1 VRELPLSIYV
11 HWPWCVKKCPYCDF
25 NSHEIRQ
32 TIPEEAYVQSWLKDI
47 NQALP
52 EIWGR
57 PIQSIFFGGGT
68 PSLISPE
75 LLAVFLEQLRAMLP
89 WVPDIEITL
98 EANPGTWERERFAA
112 YGQAGVNRLSLGIQS
127 FSESHLKVLGR
138 IHDGKE
144 ARQALEQALNCF
156 ERVNVDLMYG
166 LPEQTLE
173 QALSD
178 VRVAIGAGVTHLSA
192 YQLTIEPHTAWGSKP
207 PPLPGSDQVADMGE
221 LIAQLLSE
229 AGLQRYEISAY
240 AKRGE
245 TSRHN
250 LNYWT
255 FGDYLGIGA
264 GAHSKL
270 TGLTGV
276 LRQQR
281 YSHPN
286 AYMKSAG
293 EAYQERKNVSQ
304 SELPFEFLLNVLR
317 LTKGVSTELFSER
330 TGLPLA
336 VLEDPWFR
344 AQERGL
350 LPPLKDRIIATEL
363 GRRFLNDTV
372 VLFLPDD

>member
-1 VRELPLSIYV
+1 MRELPLSLYV

-68 PSLISPE
+68 PSLISPK

-207 PPLPGSDQVADMGE
+207 PSLPGSDQVADMGE

-293 EAYQERKNVSQ
+293 EAYQERKNVLQ

-350 LPPLKDRIIATEL
+350 LPPLEDRIIATEL

>member
-1 VRELPLSIYV
+1 MRELPLSLYV

-68 PSLISPE
+68 PSLISPK

-245 TSRHN
+245 ASRHN

-350 LPPLKDRIIATEL
+350 LPPLEDRIIATEL